1 MQITACP
8 RCGSTRIF
16 QGRLKEGVL
25 TGFFDSYVCRD
36 CGYHGAPIIFDN
48 INNYKKFLKEIKQDK
63 DINLENK
70 SDNSEISNLS
80 NEEREIID
88 FLKEYEKDSDYK
100 DKKIDK
106 KITKN
111 PVASLG
117 FILFVMGILV
127 TFISYYYTI
136 LLIFLGI
143 LLGLIG
149 FFGPSEE
156 ALQREEYKEKMK
168 KLPKIAG
175 IILIINALVNGFLYL
190 GMLVFVLMYERFY
203 EIYGHDRFNEVMLLM
218 GENQSFFI
226 AVLLIEL
233 IFCLLL
239 LVGGIFA
246 LLRRKWGVAI
256 LGSFF
261 GIFLIQIFYIPCI
274 VSFIGLVLIGYS
286 RFIFEK

>member
-36 CGYHGAPIIFDN
+36 CGYHGAPIIFDD

-63 DINLENK
+63 DINLEDK

-80 NEEREIID
+80 NKEREIID

-127 TFISYYYTI
+127 TFINYYYTI
-136 LLIFLGI
+136 ILIISGVLLY
-143 LLGLIG
+143 LIG

-156 ALQREEYKEKMK
+156 DLRREEYKEKMK

-190 GMLVFVLMYERFY
+190 GMLFFVLMY
-203 EIYGHDRFNEVMLLM
+203 DQFNEIVLLI
-218 GENQSFFI
+218 GKNQSFFI
-226 AVLLIEL
+226 AILLIEL

-246 LLRRKWGVAI
+246 LLRRRWGIAV

-261 GIFLIQIFYIPCI
+261 GLFLVPIFYIPYI

>member
-36 CGYHGAPIIFDN
+36 CGYHGAPIIFDD

-63 DINLENK
+63 DINLEDK

-127 TFISYYYTI
+127 TFINYYYTI
-136 LLIFLGI
+136 ILIISGVLLY
-143 LLGLIG
+143 LIG

-156 ALQREEYKEKMK
+156 ALQREDYKEKMK

-190 GMLVFVLMYERFY
+190 GMLFFVLMY
-203 EIYGHDRFNEVMLLM
+203 DQFNEIVLLI
-218 GENQSFFI
+218 GKNQSFFI
-226 AVLLIEL
+226 AILLIEL

-246 LLRRKWGVAI
+246 LLRRRWVIAV

-261 GIFLIQIFYIPCI
+261 GLFLVPIFYIPYI

>member
-36 CGYHGAPIIFDN
+36 CGYHGAPIIFDD

-63 DINLENK
+63 DINLEDK

-80 NEEREIID
+80 NKEREIID

-127 TFISYYYTI
+127 TFINYYYTI
-136 LLIFLGI
+136 ILIISGVLLY
-143 LLGLIG
+143 LIG

-156 ALQREEYKEKMK
+156 ALQREDYKEKMK

-190 GMLVFVLMYERFY
+190 GMLFFVLMY
-203 EIYGHDRFNEVMLLM
+203 DQFNEIVLLI
-218 GENQSFFI
+218 GKNQSFFI
-226 AVLLIEL
+226 AILLIEL

-246 LLRRKWGVAI
+246 LLRRRWVIAV

-261 GIFLIQIFYIPCI
+261 GLFLVPIFYIPYI

>member
-36 CGYHGAPIIFDN
+36 CGYHGAPIIFDD

-63 DINLENK
+63 DINLEDK

-80 NEEREIID
+80 NKEREIID

-127 TFISYYYTI
+127 TFINYYYTI
-136 LLIFLGI
+136 ILIISGVLLY
-143 LLGLIG
+143 LIG

-156 ALQREEYKEKMK
+156 ALQREDYKEKMK

-190 GMLVFVLMYERFY
+190 GMLFFVLMY
-203 EIYGHDRFNEVMLLM
+203 DQFNEIMLLI
-218 GENQSFFI
+218 GKNQSFFI
-226 AVLLIEL
+226 AILLIEL

-246 LLRRKWGVAI
+246 LLRRRWGIAV

-261 GIFLIQIFYIPCI
+261 GLFLVPIFYIPYI